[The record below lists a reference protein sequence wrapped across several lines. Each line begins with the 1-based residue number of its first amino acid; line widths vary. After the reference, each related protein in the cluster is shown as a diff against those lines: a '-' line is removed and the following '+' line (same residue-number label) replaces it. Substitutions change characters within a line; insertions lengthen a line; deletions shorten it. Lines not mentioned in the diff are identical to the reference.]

1 MNKIDKVF
9 CYFESWTQ
17 WRSGN
22 GQFKLS
28 HVNPS
33 HCTHITLAFVGL
45 NTDGTVRDLGAG
57 PYSDF
62 IKLKATN
69 PTVKLLISM
78 GGWNE
83 GSTTYSAV
91 RKRRNYCIGFFY
103 KIGDFFYIG
112 CWIDG
117 KTE

>member
-1 MNKIDKVF
+1 MHKQVLLLNICLKILNKVSVYFIDKVF

-17 WRSGN
+17 WRTGN

-33 HCTHITLAFVGL
+33 LCTHITLAFIGL
-45 NTDGTVRDLGAG
+45 NTDGTIKDLGAG

-62 IKLKATN
+62 ANLRSKN
-69 PTVKLLISM
+69 PAVKLLISM

-83 GSTTYSAV
+83 GSETYSMV
-91 RKRRNYCIGFFY
+91 
-103 KIGDFFYIG
+103 
-112 CWIDG
+112 
-117 KTE
+117 